1 MARAIFDAMGQAREI
16 EYIDMPDTVRNQ
28 YQYFTEARM
37 DRLRDAGYDQ
47 PFTSLED
54 GVRSYVQDY
63 LATNDLYV

>member
-1 MARAIFDAMGQAREI
+1 
-16 EYIDMPDTVRNQ
+16 
-28 YQYFTEARM
+28 M

-63 LATNDLYV
+63 LATNDPYV